1 MFSMTKGITT
11 WKNWSESVHCSD
23 IENVEVNSVE
33 ALRPVEK
40 ESYVK
45 RRNIRVVGSDHSF
58 TPLVATNDV
67 FILINRLQGV
77 SSIHSDGY
85 ADVWAGTTL
94 KALGALLFEK
104 GYAMKNLGDIN
115 EQTLAG
121 AISTGTHGT
130 G

>member
-1 MFSMTKGITT
+1 
-11 WKNWSESVHCSD
+11 
-23 IENVEVNSVE
+23 
-33 ALRPVEK
+33 
-40 ESYVK
+40 
-45 RRNIRVVGSDHSF
+45 
-58 TPLVATNDV
+58 
-67 FILINRLQGV
+67 NRLQGI

-104 GYAMKNLGDIN
+104 GYAMENLGDIN

-130 G
+130 GTQLGNIPSQVIAVTLLSAEGEMIAIFPLFHAEYLIAVTLSLGLLGIIVNVELKVVPAYNLVSESY